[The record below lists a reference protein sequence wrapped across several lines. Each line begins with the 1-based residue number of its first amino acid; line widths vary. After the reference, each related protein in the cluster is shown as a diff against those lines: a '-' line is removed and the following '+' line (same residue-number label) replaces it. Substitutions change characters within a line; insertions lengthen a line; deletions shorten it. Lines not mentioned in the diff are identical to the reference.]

1 MAEMWRH
8 LGVDHITVCVSNNI
22 ESFVAEYVERE
33 HGRIVFRNLDVTPG
47 DPSSMM
53 LYGIACDDAY
63 LIAIAQ
69 GINREERSHVSLFC
83 DTHGDHAVQHV
94 ALRVSNLPAYVK
106 EKRLQGREFLSEQIH
121 ERKDSFGEVRQI
133 FAAPFDRYLPVSQAP
148 FYEFVERPPGW
159 QLSSDLIEVFSNP
172 FAVGLSNDIERAR
185 KIGVQKSFF
194 GDTFCIK
201 KVWEYVTDHKKIS

>member
-8 LGVDHITVCVSNNI
+8 LGVDHITVCVARNI

-33 HGRIVFRNLDVTPG
+33 HGRIVFRNVDVTPG
-47 DPSSMM
+47 NPSSMM

-69 GINREERSHVSLFC
+69 GIDREERSHVSLFC

-94 ALRVSNLPAYVK
+94 ALRVTNLPAYVK
-106 EKRLQGREFLSEQIH
+106 EKRLQGRKFLGEIH
-121 ERKDSFGEVRQI
+121 ERRDPFGEVRQI
-133 FAAPFDRYLPVSQAP
+133 FAAPFDRLLAVSQAP
-148 FYEFVERPPGW
+148 FYEFVERPSGW
-159 QLSSDLIEVFSNP
+159 QLSSDLIEVFSNS
-172 FAVGLSNDIERAR
+172 FAMGLSDDIEHAR
-185 KIGVQKSFF
+185 KSGLRESFF

-201 KVWEYVTDHKKIS
+201 EVGQYATDPTLS